1 MSKQPRQ
8 WMPCRIR
15 AFKVD
20 LLYPCQ
26 WCECDVSAVHATADP
41 RRPLSSSAAI
51 PQASGRYPIW
61 DMCRTPF
68 QALSNVLRGGDMSER
83 QRDYLILALSLLIVL
98 ATTLDIALDSAAG
111 TPVEHILHEVVL
123 MAAALGLA
131 AWVAGGLRRRN
142 QEVKQLRRELEVV
155 QRVGA
160 PRNAEVEA
168 ARASLG
174 HAIDS
179 QFSDWGL
186 SQSEREVG
194 RLLLKGLSIRELAAL
209 RETQEKTVRQQAS
222 AIYRKAELPGRHA
235 FAAWFLEDLL

>member
-1 MSKQPRQ
+1 MPVVRMRRQPDRLSRLSAKVAIL
-8 WMPCRIR
+8 CGCDRYGIGRIPHLGHLPD
-15 AFKVD
+15 AF
-20 LLYPCQ
+20 
-26 WCECDVSAVHATADP
+26 
-41 RRPLSSSAAI
+41 
-51 PQASGRYPIW
+51 ASL
-61 DMCRTPF
+61 T
-68 QALSNVLRGGDMSER
+68 NVPRGGEMSER

-98 ATTLDIALDSAAG
+98 ATAVDIALDSAAG

-123 MAAALGLA
+123 MASALGLA
-131 AWVAGGLRRRN
+131 AWVACDLRRRN
-142 QEVKQLRRELEVV
+142 REIKQLRRELEVV
-155 QRVGA
+155 QRAGA
-160 PRNAEVEA
+160 PSNAEVEA

-194 RLLLKGLSIRELAAL
+194 RLLLKGLSIREIAAL